1 MNTADRRPDPHG
13 PTSPRDRRPA
23 YPSAGWNLGRR
34 VLHAPARPL
43 VMGVL
48 NLTPDS
54 FYAESRHR
62 EPERAVA
69 AGLRMLQEGA
79 DLIDLGAA
87 SSRPGSE
94 PVPAAEEQDRL
105 LPILTALRQESDA
118 PLSIDTAC
126 AKTADLALAAGADAI
141 NDITGGQDPQ
151 MIPLVAERLCGLVLM
166 HMRGEPRSMQDDPR
180 YQDVVDE
187 VAAWLLARA
196 RRAEAGGVDPSRIL
210 VDPGIGFGKLLEHN
224 LALLAALDRIA
235 GPFGLLLGASRKSF
249 IGNLTGAPPQ
259 DRLGGSL
266 AALGAAYNAGAV
278 VVRVHDVAASVQF
291 LEVLAAIDAAATG
304 QTD

>member
-1 MNTADRRPDPHG
+1 MSGADRRPDPHEPPG
-13 PTSPRDRRPA
+13 PGNRHWS
-23 YPSAGWNLGRR
+23 YPVAGWDLGRR
-34 VLHAPARPL
+34 VLHAAGRPL

-54 FYAESRHR
+54 FHAASRHV
-62 EPERAVA
+62 EPEQAVA
-69 AGLRMLQEGA
+69 SGLQLLAEGA
-79 DLIDLGAA
+79 DLLDLGAA

-94 PVPAAEEQDRL
+94 PISAAQEQDRL
-105 LPILTALRQESDA
+105 LPVVTALRRETDA
-118 PLSIDTAC
+118 PLSIDTAR
-126 AKTADLALAAGADAI
+126 AATARLALDAGADAI
-141 NDITGGQDPQ
+141 NDITGARDPE
-151 MIPLVAERLCGLVLM
+151 MLPLISNRSCGVVLM
-166 HMRGEPRSMQDDPR
+166 HMRGEPRTMQDDPR
-180 YQDVVDE
+180 YDDVVAE

-196 RRAEAGGVDPSRIL
+196 RLAEAAGIDAARVL

-224 LALLAALDRIA
+224 LALLAGLDRIA

-266 AALGAAYNAGAV
+266 AALAVAHAAGAV

-291 LEVLAAIDAAATG
+291 LDVLAAIAVAARDRSG
-304 QTD
+304 